1 MFNNVALDVFIGL
14 VFIFLLYSL
23 FATIIQE
30 MIATRL
36 AFRAKVLEKAI
47 TRMLESV
54 QTDNRRPFGDRIDG
68 FLHLLGLKN
77 ILKEGRVAPWFYA
90 HPLIKYLGED
100 NYYSKPAYLHAA
112 NFSKVI
118 IDLLKDFNLPESQAI
133 QSIHNSI
140 MNGTINKLP
149 IDITNIKS
157 DKLNP
162 AIKILF
168 HRNKISEGPEQKD
181 IVPGPKLLATET
193 VALNHNTALFL
204 KSLWQDSGADINKF
218 KSKLEN
224 WYNDT
229 MERASG
235 WYKKYTRVLLLII
248 GLIIAYFF
256 NVDSIAIHRIL
267 STNKPA
273 RDQLVQMAIANKD
286 NLNPENFN
294 NSNDSILKATYLMVS
309 KEANDANDVL
319 GLGKPWVDTC
329 KMYNDSLKS
338 KEYNARFENL
348 SKIKKGVSDSVAIL
362 SVVLADYSNDLDS
375 LSEISGPGTA
385 VINNKIRG
393 LKKKIASDSSLL
405 IKYQSFS
412 FPEYDRMLKLQQRC
426 AYIKEARKG
435 KWFVYSPNQTG
446 GLETILGWLITA
458 MALTLGAP
466 FWFDLLSKLVSLR
479 GAGAI
484 TTPGSDNTSNPQNS
498 PVNQTSPINVT
509 LNPNPGGEAV
519 G

>member
-1 MFNNVALDVFIGL
+1 M
-14 VFIFLLYSL
+14 
-23 FATIIQE
+23 
-30 MIATRL
+30 
-36 AFRAKVLEKAI
+36 EKAI
-47 TRMLESV
+47 IRMLEDT
-54 QTDNRRPFGDRIDG
+54 QTNNRMPFGDRIDG

-77 ILKEGRVAPWFYA
+77 LLKKGVIATWFYA

-100 NYYSKPAYLHAA
+100 NYYSKPAYLHAS
-112 NFSKVI
+112 NFAKVI
-118 IDLLKDFNLPESQAI
+118 IDLLKDFNLPESQAV
-133 QSIHNSI
+133 QSINNSI

-149 IDITNIKS
+149 IDIVNIKS

-168 HRNKISEGPEQKD
+168 QRNKIPTGPQQKD
-181 IVPGPKLLATET
+181 VVPGPNLLATET
-193 VALNHNTALFL
+193 VELNHNTALFL
-204 KSLWQDSGADINKF
+204 KSLWQDSGADLDTF
-218 KSKLEN
+218 RSKLEG
-224 WYNDT
+224 WFNDT

-235 WYKKYTRVLLLII
+235 WYKKYTRILLLII

-286 NLNPENFN
+286 NLNPDKFN
-294 NSNDSILKATYLMVS
+294 SSNDSVLKATYLMVS

-338 KEYNARFENL
+338 KGYISRFENL
-348 SKIKKGVSDSVAIL
+348 TKIKKGVSDSVAIL
-362 SVVLADYSNDLDS
+362 AGVLANDKNVLDS
-375 LSEISGPGTA
+375 LSEIAGT
-385 VINNKIRG
+385 VPVDNGSKIRD
-393 LKKKIASDSSLL
+393 LKKSFLSDSSLL
-405 IKYQSFS
+405 VKYQSFTL
-412 FPEYDRMLKLQQRC
+412 PEYDQMIKLQQRYE
-426 AYIKEARKG
+426 YITKAREDKV
-435 KWFVYSPNQTG
+435 FVYSPNQTG

-466 FWFDLLSKLVSLR
+466 FWFDLLKQLVNIR

-484 TTPGSDNTSNPQNS
+484 STPPATNNASNSQNS
-498 PVNQTSPINVT
+498 PMNQPAPINVT
-509 LNPNPGGEAV
+509 VNPNPGEEAV